1 MPGSLSAW
9 YSLND
14 LDALAERKIA
24 LTGEIEPRKLTRLGE
39 MLHSDRGIVQA
50 NLRFYRH
57 STPTMTVELTFDA
70 VLELVCQR
78 CLEPMELT
86 VSEQLSL
93 LLLGESE
100 SAKAPEDDA
109 VVLERGKFN
118 PAELIEDEL
127 IVALPIIPRHEKLD
141 ECGSI
146 AQALQVLTPE

>member
-14 LDALAERKIA
+14 LDALAEREIA
-24 LTGEIEPRKLTRLGE
+24 LIGEIEPRKLTRLGE
-39 MLHSDRGIVQA
+39 ILHSDRGAIQA
-50 NLRFYRH
+50 ELSFHRH
-57 STPTMTVELTFDA
+57 SAPTLTIELTFDA

-78 CLEPMELT
+78 CLEPVELR

-93 LLLGESE
+93 SLLEE
-100 SAKAPEDDA
+100 SAGKEAPEDDV

-146 AQALQVLTPE
+146 AQALQALTPE